1 MDAALIYLGLVVLA
15 QAAPGSL
22 SELLRNPERF
32 SGQLV
37 IVSGTISN
45 VRESGWRRPIYSF
58 ELSDGT
64 QTVRVVGWG
73 KLPCPSGAVTVQGT
87 FDEARYPPRVSN
99 SNQRIWAVSVTCL
112 PDREQKP
119 K

>member
-45 VRESGWRRPIYSF
+45 VREKR
-58 ELSDGT
+58 LA
-64 QTVRVVGWG
+64 QTH
-73 KLPCPSGAVTVQGT
+73 L
-87 FDEARYPPRVSN
+87 
-99 SNQRIWAVSVTCL
+99 
-112 PDREQKP
+112 
-119 K
+119 